1 MKKNPEQNFGTIEVD
16 PLSGEYYIKIPEWM
30 MDDLSWYEDTDIQ
43 ILLEGNEILLRE
55 RNDE

>member
-1 MKKNPEQNFGTIEVD
+1 MKKNPDKNFGTIEVN

-55 RNDE
+55 KNDE